1 MLDQQVQAQRI
12 AKLKQKK
19 EELGWSCQLIA
30 DKVYD
35 AGEIV
40 SLGTVKR
47 IFSANANDYH
57 FKHATLLPIEKC
69 LGLMQDVPSIPPET
83 EEILR
88 EVIQEQ
94 RQQIVELRRQHE
106 EDRAELRAEHRC
118 NKNKTAAIIALFIYN
133 SFFLLLDRFTVDVG
147 WYRQDNPTGWFV
159 KAFFLAAFAGAILFV
174 HIKTKL
180 RRNKSNGEK

>member
-1 MLDQQVQAQRI
+1 MLDSQAQAQRI

-57 FKHATLLPIEKC
+57 FKHATLLPIEKA

-94 RQQIVELRRQHE
+94 RQQIIELRRQHE
-106 EDRAELRAEHRC
+106 EDRLELRNEHRC
-118 NKNKTAAIIALFIYN
+118 DKRKTAAIIALFIYN
-133 SFFLLLDRFTVDVG
+133 SCFLLIDRFTDGIG
-147 WYRQDNPTGWFV
+147 WYSEENATGWFV
-159 KAFFLAAFAGAILFV
+159 KAFCLAAFAGAILFV

-180 RRNKSNGEK
+180 RRNKSSGEK